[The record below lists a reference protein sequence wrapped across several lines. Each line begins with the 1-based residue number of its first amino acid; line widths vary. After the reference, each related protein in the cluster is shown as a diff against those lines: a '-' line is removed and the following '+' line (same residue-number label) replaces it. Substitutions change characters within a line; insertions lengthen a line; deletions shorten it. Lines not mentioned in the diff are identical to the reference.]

1 MNKNKKWKET
11 LNECRKNKNFMIGFV
26 ILVTV
31 VLVAIFADVIA
42 PYHYTE
48 QNTGGRFEAP
58 SMAHLFGTD
67 DLGRDLFSRI
77 IYGTRLALWVAGLG
91 AAIQITIGVVVGL
104 ACGFFGK
111 WIDRILTFLTD
122 LTWCIPGTILALAV
136 VTIIGK
142 GLTNTVIAISFVAW
156 AGYARP
162 VRAKT
167 MSLKHMAFLETGKA
181 FGESNF
187 SLMVR
192 YILPNVI
199 PSLVVMVSLNLP
211 GTIMS
216 TTTLSFLG
224 LGSQPPS
231 PDWGLA
237 ISDGLSNITRAPW
250 LSLFPGIALV
260 YTTFG
265 FNLIGVGLRDLIDPH
280 MKSQEK
286 GETG

>member
-1 MNKNKKWKET
+1 MSNKFKET
-11 LNECRKNKNFMIGFV
+11 VHECWKNKNFMIGFV
-26 ILVTV
+26 ILLSVI
-31 VLVAIFADVIA
+31 LIAIFADFIA
-42 PYHYTE
+42 PYDYAQ
-48 QNTGGRFEAP
+48 QNVGDRFEKP
-58 SMAHLFGTD
+58 SGDFWFGTD
-67 DLGRDLFSRI
+67 ELGRDMFSRVV
-77 IYGTRLALWVAGLG
+77 YGSRIALWVAFLG
-91 AAIQITIGVVVGL
+91 GSLQLVIGVAVGL

-111 WIDRILTFLTD
+111 WVDRVLSFMTD

-136 VTIIGK
+136 VTLIGK
-142 GLTNTVIAISFVAW
+142 GLTNTVIAISLVAW
-156 AGYARP
+156 ASYERT

-167 MSLKHMAFLETGKA
+167 LSLKNMAFVETGKA

-192 YILPNVI
+192 YILPNII
-199 PSLVVMVSLNLP
+199 PSLIVMVSLNLP

-237 ISDGLSNITRAPW
+237 ISKGIENITRAPW
-250 LSLFPGIALV
+250 LSIFPGLALV

-265 FNLIGVGLRDLIDPH
+265 FNLLGEGLRDLLDPH
-280 MKSQEK
+280 MKSQ
-286 GETG
+286 

>member
-1 MNKNKKWKET
+1 MSNKFKET
-11 LNECRKNKNFMIGFV
+11 VHECWKNKNFMIGFV
-26 ILVTV
+26 ILLSVI
-31 VLVAIFADVIA
+31 LIAIFADFIA
-42 PYHYTE
+42 PYDYAQ
-48 QNTGGRFEAP
+48 QNVGDRFEKP
-58 SMAHLFGTD
+58 SGDFWFGTD
-67 DLGRDLFSRI
+67 ELGRDMFSRVV
-77 IYGTRLALWVAGLG
+77 YGSRIALWVAFLG
-91 AAIQITIGVVVGL
+91 GSLQLVIGVAVGL

-111 WIDRILTFLTD
+111 WVDRVLSFMTD

-136 VTIIGK
+136 VTLIGK
-142 GLTNTVIAISFVAW
+142 GLTNTVIAISLVAW
-156 AGYARP
+156 ASYART

-167 MSLKHMAFLETGKA
+167 LSLKNMAFVETGKA

-192 YILPNVI
+192 YILPNII
-199 PSLVVMVSLNLP
+199 PSLIVMVSLNLP

-237 ISDGLSNITRAPW
+237 ISKGIENISRAPW
-250 LSLFPGIALV
+250 LSIFPGLALV

-265 FNLIGVGLRDLIDPH
+265 FNLLGEGLRDLLDPH
-280 MKSQEK
+280 MKSQ
-286 GETG
+286 